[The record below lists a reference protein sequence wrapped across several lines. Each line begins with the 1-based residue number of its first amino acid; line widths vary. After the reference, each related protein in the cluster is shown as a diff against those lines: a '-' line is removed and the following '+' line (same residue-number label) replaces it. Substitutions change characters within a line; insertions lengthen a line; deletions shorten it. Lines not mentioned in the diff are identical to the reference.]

1 MYVYVPHTGSST
13 ENTQSTPT
21 DDIFHLESLN
31 ITGLRKDV
39 FPDTDSWKR
48 LSDLF
53 TNHNPV
59 TQQVGKNNLLCTL
72 LLHRKGTWFLIENSK
87 MYYKVHINDILTTM
101 NYFSYIGSKSLLLWL
116 TLPPM
121 SGQAN

>member
-48 LSDLF
+48 LSDFF

-59 TQQVGKNNLLCTL
+59 AQQVGKNNLLCTL
-72 LLHRKGTWFLIENSK
+72 LLHRAGTWFLIENSK
-87 MYYKVHINDILTTM
+87 MYYKVHTNRAVKI
-101 NYFSYIGSKSLLLWL
+101 
-116 TLPPM
+116 
-121 SGQAN
+121 

>member
-39 FPDTDSWKR
+39 FPDTD
-48 LSDLF
+48 
-53 TNHNPV
+53 
-59 TQQVGKNNLLCTL
+59 
-72 LLHRKGTWFLIENSK
+72 NS
-87 MYYKVHINDILTTM
+87 
-101 NYFSYIGSKSLLLWL
+101 
-116 TLPPM
+116 
-121 SGQAN
+121 